1 LKYTIDKNYC
11 LRKVAESE
19 NLAFFIADSEL
30 SEKYEEIDGNIDKL
44 LLLRVSI
51 TNEHNSCKIEQL
63 WIKK

>member
-1 LKYTIDKNYC
+1 